1 MAAISVERTIGKTK
15 RAVLGGL
22 IGYNTEKM
30 GRQKY
35 RRFAVSLRDDGVIVG
50 GIVGEV
56 WMTVLFIQFF
66 WIEARFRGKGHG
78 TALIEKIEQ
87 EARQFGAVR
96 SYVDT
101 MSVQAPAF
109 YRACGY
115 EAFGAIDGY
124 PGGVTRHWFTKELQ
138 GLE

>member
-1 MAAISVERTIGKTK
+1 MPAISVERTIGKTK
-15 RAVLGGL
+15 RAVLAGL

-35 RRFAVSLRDDGVIVG
+35 RRFAVSLRDRGEIVG

-56 WMTVLFIQFF
+56 WMTVLFIQLF

-78 TALIEKIEQ
+78 AALIEKIEQ
-87 EARQFGAVR
+87 QARQFGAVR
-96 SYVDT
+96 SYLDT
-101 MSVQAPAF
+101 MSVQAPDF

-115 EAFGAIDGY
+115 EAFGALEGY
-124 PGGVTRHWFTKELQ
+124 PDGVTRHWFTKAL
-138 GLE
+138 

>member
-22 IGYNTEKM
+22 VRYNSEKM
-30 GRQKY
+30 GKQNY
-35 RRFAVSLRDDGVIVG
+35 RRFAVSLTDKGAIVG

-56 WMTVLFIQFF
+56 WMTVLFIQLF
-66 WIEARFRGKGHG
+66 WLEERFRGKGHG
-78 TALIEKIEQ
+78 TSLIKAIEE
-87 EARQFGAVR
+87 EARRFGAVR

-101 MSVQAPAF
+101 MSVQAPGF
-109 YRACGY
+109 YRSCGY

-124 PGGVTRHWFTKELQ
+124 PGGVTRHWFTKML
-138 GLE
+138 

>member
-22 IGYNTEKM
+22 VGYNTEKM
-30 GRQKY
+30 GKQKY
-35 RRFAVSLRDDGVIVG
+35 RRFAVSLNEKGTIVG

-56 WMTVLFIQFF
+56 WMTVLFIQLF
-66 WIEARFRGKGHG
+66 WLDERFRGKGHG
-78 TALIEKIEQ
+78 TELMEAIEE
-87 EARQFGAVR
+87 EARRFGAVR

-101 MSVQAPAF
+101 MSVQAPDF
-109 YRACGY
+109 YRSRGY

-124 PGGVTRHWFTKELQ
+124 PGGVTRHWFTKAL
-138 GLE
+138 